1 MKSSLIKQELL
12 GLFKNKK
19 LLIPIIAILFIP
31 ILYSGMFLWAFW
43 DPYDRLEDLPVAIV
57 NNDTGAKLEG
67 EELKL
72 GDEFVEK
79 LKKSKDFNFQFVDRK
94 TGYKNL
100 EDQKYYLLV
109 EVPENF
115 SKNATTLMDDKPQ
128 KLELKYVPNESF
140 NFLSAQIGETAVQ
153 KIQMALAEKVTET
166 YAETMF
172 DIITEMGE
180 GFQSTDE
187 ATETERWNPG
197 R

>member
-1 MKSSLIKQELL
+1 
-12 GLFKNKK
+12 
-19 LLIPIIAILFIP
+19 
-31 ILYSGMFLWAFW
+31 MFLWAFW

-187 ATETERWNPG
+187 ADWETERWNPG